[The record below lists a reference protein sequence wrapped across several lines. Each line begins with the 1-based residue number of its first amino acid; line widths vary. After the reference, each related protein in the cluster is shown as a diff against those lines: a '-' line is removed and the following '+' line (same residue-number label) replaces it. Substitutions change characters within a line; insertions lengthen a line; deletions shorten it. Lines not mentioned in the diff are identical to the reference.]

1 MLPGRLRDGRDVAIV
16 GIGVDI
22 VQLSRIRALC
32 ERHEDR
38 FRARILTD
46 REQEYCRRRLDQ
58 IPSIASRFAAKESV
72 LKALGV
78 GWSGGVRWRDV
89 EVVRGE
95 TGPPAIELHG
105 AAAQIAA
112 EQGVRRVH
120 ISLTHDGGAA
130 VAVAVLESEP

>member
-1 MLPGRLRDGRDVAIV
+1 MIV

-32 ERHEDR
+32 ERHDER
-38 FRARILTD
+38 FLGRILTE
-46 REQEYCRRRLDQ
+46 REQEYCRRRVDPV
-58 IPSIASRFAAKESV
+58 PSVASRFAAKEAL

-95 TGPPAIELHG
+95 SGPPSIELHG
-105 AAAQIAA
+105 EAARVAA
-112 EQGVRRVH
+112 KKAVRFTHV
-120 ISLTHDGGAA
+120 SLSHDSGAA
-130 VAVAVLESEP
+130 VAVVVLESGP